1 MKVAVLI
8 PCYNEHLTIEKV
20 INDFRDVLPEADI
33 YVYDNNST
41 DDSFE
46 VAKNA
51 KGKAIVRR
59 EYKQGKGNVI
69 RTAFREIEADVYIM
83 VDADDTYPAES
94 AKEMSEIISSGQAD
108 MYNFGNRLVRFFI
121 NLLWRPKVPVFDVMT
136 GFRAFSPLFV
146 KSFPILSHGF
156 ELETEMTIHALDKNF
171 TIANLPIQY
180 RDRQENSFSKLNT
193 YSDGFKVLLTIIN
206 LFKNYKPL
214 PFFLLISFLFMLFG
228 SCLFIPVFLDFLK
241 TGLVPKI
248 PSLVMSVLF
257 YMLSFLSLVCG
268 LILDTVVKNDRQNS
282 EIQMNILEILLKNN
296 K

>member
-1 MKVAVLI
+1 MKLFCASRQF
-8 PCYNEHLTIEKV
+8 H
-20 INDFRDVLPEADI
+20 
-33 YVYDNNST
+33 
-41 DDSFE
+41 
-46 VAKNA
+46 
-51 KGKAIVRR
+51 
-59 EYKQGKGNVI
+59 
-69 RTAFREIEADVYIM
+69 
-83 VDADDTYPAES
+83 
-94 AKEMSEIISSGQAD
+94 
-108 MYNFGNRLVRFFI
+108 NFGNRLVRFFI

-268 LILDTVVKNDRQNS
+268 LILDTTVVKIDRQNS